1 MLTLSILRCPEGV
14 PSETRHVSGG
24 EFTIGRDTRNDW
36 VLPDPDRYLSKRHC
50 VLDFGP
56 TGWQIADTS
65 TNGTYLNHE
74 IEPLRGTPRA
84 LRDGDRILMGAYEM
98 EVSLHSDEERLGE
111 RLGERP
117 GERLEAAAA
126 GRGRP
131 SPSSH
136 MEDRLVGDPFP
147 SSVHDPL
154 GLSGGG
160 IGLPSRFDPLDP
172 SDEADAAPV
181 MRDGGLMDAAFRP
194 PRPADLLPDDWNLE
208 DEPPAAPARAPDA
221 HAPDAPAPEPHHAEH
236 PMPVTPFP
244 EPPVPVPPL
253 ASRAIPAEVV
263 PASMPADPTWPG
275 SAKASAPAALAQ
287 ADPEPERAFLPL
299 PLPEP
304 SAYPVAPE
312 PMPDPAALHPV
323 EPPPEPLP
331 KPRPGP
337 PYASEA
343 GGTAPPDATAEDGS
357 FAAFLHGAAVP
368 LPSGGVSRDRS
379 AATLHA
385 LGSAFRAVV
394 HGLRQIM
401 IARASI
407 KGEFRIEQTTIRAT
421 GNNPLKFS
429 ADDDDAL
436 AALLNLGRR
445 SDVSP
450 EAAISD
456 ALEDMRLHEVAMMAA
471 MQDAVRELL
480 ARLEPAKL
488 LDGAGN
494 KPGDVIPGWRRARA
508 WLGFETLHRQVVDA
522 LSDDF
527 DSVFGKAFARAY
539 ERAMADAQRGQ
550 GRDD

>member
-1 MLTLSILRCPEGV
+1 MLTLSILRCPDGV

-50 VLDFGP
+50 VLGFGP
-56 TGWQIADTS
+56 TGWQISDTS

-98 EVSLHSDEERLGE
+98 EVSLHGDEERLVE
-111 RLGERP
+111 PAASHSRP
-117 GERLEAAAA
+117 M
-126 GRGRP
+126 
-131 SPSSH
+131 PSSH
-136 MEDRLVGDPFP
+136 TEDRLVGDPFP
-147 SSVHDPL
+147 SATHDPL
-154 GLSGGG
+154 GMSAGGV
-160 IGLPSRFDPLDP
+160 GLPSRFDPLAA
-172 SDEADAAPV
+172 SDEADSAPV
-181 MRDGGLMDAAFRP
+181 MHDGGLMDAAYRP
-194 PRPADLLPDDWNLE
+194 PRPADLLPDDWDVE
-208 DEPPAAPARAPDA
+208 EEPPAAPARAP
-221 HAPDAPAPEPHHAEH
+221 EPPHAEH
-236 PMPVTPFP
+236 PHPVAPFP

-253 ASRAIPAEVV
+253 ASRAIPADVL
-263 PASMPADPTWPG
+263 P
-275 SAKASAPAALAQ
+275 AQ
-287 ADPEPERAFLPL
+287 ADPVQPAAAPPSPAQDVASPPLASLEPSPFLVDLEPVPDAPPRHPPERLPE

-304 SAYPVAPE
+304 STQPLPE
-312 PMPDPAALHPV
+312 PATTVPAAAALPPV
-323 EPPPEPLP
+323 PPAAVLA
-331 KPRPGP
+331 GP
-337 PYASEA
+337 PDGA
-343 GGTAPPDATAEDGS
+343 AEDGS

-368 LPSGGVSRDRS
+368 PPPGGVSRDRS
-379 AATLHA
+379 TATLHA
-385 LGSAFRAVV
+385 LGGAFRAVV

-407 KGEFRIEQTTIRAT
+407 KGEFRIEQTTIRAA

-450 EAAISD
+450 EAAIAD

-471 MQDAVRELL
+471 MQDAVRELM
-480 ARLEPAKL
+480 ARLEPGRL
-488 LDGAGN
+488 LDGVGN
-494 KPGDVIPGWRRARA
+494 RPSDVIPGWRRARA

-550 GRDD
+550 GRND